1 MREKPKDHGRL
12 LHIAEAID
20 NIYTFLHEISVG
32 VTLYYLT

>member
-20 NIYTFLHEISVG
+20 NIISLELFEISERM
-32 VTLYYLT
+32 